1 MLEID
6 NAVLVCIDIQGN
18 LAQAMH
24 NREKLFDSLK
34 RLLTGMRTLAVP
46 VLWTEQVPEKLG
58 PTLPQIAQCMP
69 PGVQSISKMSFSCCG
84 CDAFMQAFAA
94 AKRTDVLL
102 AGIETHICV
111 YQTAVELMALGYR
124 VHVVADC
131 VASRTP
137 ANRDIG
143 IKKMCAAGACVTSV
157 ETVLFELLRT
167 AASPLFREIAGIVK

>member
-1 MLEID
+1 
-6 NAVLVCIDIQGN
+6 
-18 LAQAMH
+18 MH

-34 RLLTGMRTLAVP
+34 RLLSGVRALAVP
-46 VLWTEQVPEKLG
+46 IVWTEQVPEKLG

-69 PGVQSISKMSFSCCG
+69 PGLQPVSKMNFSCCG
-84 CDAFMQAFAA
+84 CDAFMRELSA

-111 YQTAVELMALGYR
+111 YQTAADLIERGYR

-137 ANRDIG
+137 ENRDIG
-143 IKKMCAAGACVTSV
+143 MEKMLAAGAQATSV